1 MNNLKMYDDFSNSH
15 NVYEDNFQGG
25 GHDAMGRGTGYYR
38 DQVTYDKPI
47 FFNFTAADMKTGSD
61 DVDINSDV
69 YKNLKKSLASN
80 SGNISGS
87 EVSIV
92 GGASAVGSKQGYD
105 NKALAGRRAEKL
117 KAQLIKDIPGLATKV
132 KFKVTSVVGTSDK
145 FNSPEALKEQFVM
158 VSISIP
164 GKGIIKTNSEV
175 DNTAVD
181 TGFKVIRDEKINFTM
196 PESRICLRIPSN
208 LESDFKLALKEFR
221 DKHLLKTIPFS
232 VTPVKK

>member
-1 MNNLKMYDDFSNSH
+1 MYDDFSKGH
-15 NVYEDNFQGG
+15 TVYEDNFQGG

-47 FFNFTAADMKTGSD
+47 FFNFTAADMETGSD

-69 YKNLKKSLASN
+69 YKNLKKSLSSN
-80 SGNISGS
+80 SGNINGS

-132 KFKVTSVVGTSDK
+132 KFKVTSIVGTSDK

-181 TGFKVIRDEKINFTM
+181 TGFKVIRDEKNKFKFDKPM

-208 LESDFKLALKEFR
+208 LESDFKLALKEFK

-232 VTPVKK
+232 ITPVKK